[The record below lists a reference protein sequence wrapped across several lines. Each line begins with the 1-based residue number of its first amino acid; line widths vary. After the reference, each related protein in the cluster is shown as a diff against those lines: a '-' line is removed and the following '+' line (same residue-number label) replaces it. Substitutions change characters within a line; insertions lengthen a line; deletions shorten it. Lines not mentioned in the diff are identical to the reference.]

1 MADRAVTSYAFT
13 KLVVDDLEGMAR
25 YYCDV
30 FGLTELQRVK
40 AEIEGS
46 PIDEMIL
53 GKEGAMGGGLIL
65 LTWLDR
71 GAPPQGEVILGFTTS
86 DIDELFT
93 RVQAAGGSVREAPRD
108 PSIGGPML
116 VGFVADPEGHLA
128 EVVQML

>member
-1 MADRAVTSYAFT
+1 MGDRAVTNYAFT

-30 FGLTELQRVK
+30 FGLSQLQRVK

-46 PIDEMIL
+46 PIDEIIL
-53 GKEGAMGGGLIL
+53 GKEGGGGGLIL

-71 GAPPQGEVILGFTTS
+71 GATPQGEVILGFTTS
-86 DIDELFT
+86 DIEELFT
-93 RVQAAGGSVREAPRD
+93 RVQAAGGSVRESPHD
-108 PSIGGPML
+108 PSVGGPML
-116 VGFVADPEGHLA
+116 VGFVTDPEGHLA